1 MRSEERSL
9 DVRGRGFVDL
19 TSEVRSFVAGESDGL
34 VNVFAPHATVG
45 LALMETNSGSES
57 DLESILDRVL
67 PRDRDYVHSH
77 GAPGHGADHVLPAFL
92 SPSLVIPVIGGEL
105 QLGTWQSVVLV
116 DLNVDNTQRKVRFSF
131 VPG

>member
-1 MRSEERSL
+1 MRSEERPV
-9 DVRGRGFVDL
+9 DIRGRGFVDL
-19 TSEVRSFVAGESDGL
+19 TTQVRAFVSGESDGL
-34 VNVFAPHATVG
+34 VHVFAPHATVG
-45 LALMETNSGSES
+45 LALMETNSGSEP
-57 DLESILDRVL
+57 DLESILDRLL

-92 SPSLVIPVIGGEL
+92 SPSVVVPVLGGEL
-105 QLGTWQSVVLV
+105 QLGTWQSIVLV

>member
-1 MRSEERSL
+1 MKSEVRSL
-9 DVRGRGFVDL
+9 DVSGRGFVDL
-19 TSEVRSFVAGESDGL
+19 TSQVRAFVSGESDGL

-45 LALMETNSGSES
+45 LALMETGSGSEP

-92 SPSLVIPVIGGEL
+92 SPSLVVPVLGGEL
-105 QLGTWQSVVLV
+105 QLGTWQSIVFV

-131 VPG
+131 LPA

>member
-1 MRSEERSL
+1 MKSELRSL

-19 TSEVRSFVAGESDGL
+19 TSEVRGFVSGEGDGL

-92 SPSLVIPVIGGEL
+92 SPSLVIPVLGGEL